1 MDVHGKFGEHEIP
14 LTNRV
19 WGPHC
24 MLQNEFFSL
33 GFMAKHK
40 VRRSHKSSRKKN
52 RLVLTVSTY
61 VINQQNFWGISILHW
76 KETWDGR
83 NPYRVVNDSATYSSI
98 FGGLGNKFT
107 KWFFPEGLL
116 MYQTSSGFCWCLL
129 QRKTVCFE
137 NSDNTL
143 TQFGRFMLLM
153 NHQNV
158 LKNVYFTPL
167 NQSLLKREIDSSRC
181 AVSV

>member
-1 MDVHGKFGEHEIP
+1 MYTGSLESTRYLL
-14 LTNRV
+14 LTEFEGRTACYRTSFFRSDLWQSTKCAGAINRA
-19 WGPHC
+19 
-24 MLQNEFFSL
+24 E
-33 GFMAKHK
+33 
-40 VRRSHKSSRKKN
+40 KN

-61 VINQQNFWGISILHW
+61 VINQQNFWGICILHW

-83 NPYRVVNDSATYSSI
+83 NPYRVVNDSATYFSI

-158 LKNVYFTPL
+158 FKNVYFTPL
-167 NQSLLKREIDSSRC
+167 NQPLLKGEIDSSRR
-181 AVSV
+181 ALSV

>member
-1 MDVHGKFGEHEIP
+1 MDVYGKFGEHEIP

-19 WGPHC
+19 RGPHC
-24 MLQNEFFSL
+24 MLQNEFF
-33 GFMAKHK
+33 
-40 VRRSHKSSRKKN
+40 RSDLWQSTKCAGALNRAEKN

-143 TQFGRFMLLM
+143 TQFGRFMLLI

-158 LKNVYFTPL
+158 CKNVYFTPL
-167 NQSLLKREIDSSRC
+167 DQTLLKGEIDSSRR

>member
-1 MDVHGKFGEHEIP
+1 MYTGSLESTRYLL
-14 LTNRV
+14 LTEFEGRTACYRTSFFRSDLWQSTKCAGAINRA
-19 WGPHC
+19 
-24 MLQNEFFSL
+24 E
-33 GFMAKHK
+33 
-40 VRRSHKSSRKKN
+40 KN

-61 VINQQNFWGISILHW
+61 VINQQNFLGICILHW

-83 NPYRVVNDSATYSSI
+83 NPYRVVNDSITYSSI

-158 LKNVYFTPL
+158 FKNVYFTPL
-167 NQSLLKREIDSSRC
+167 NQSLLKGEIDSSRR

>member
-1 MDVHGKFGEHEIP
+1 MYTGSLESTRYLL
-14 LTNRV
+14 LTEFEGRTACYRTRFFRSDLWQSTKCAGTINRA
-19 WGPHC
+19 
-24 MLQNEFFSL
+24 E
-33 GFMAKHK
+33 
-40 VRRSHKSSRKKN
+40 KN

-61 VINQQNFWGISILHW
+61 VINQQNFWGICILHW

-107 KWFFPEGLL
+107 KWFFPEGLPI
-116 MYQTSSGFCWCLL
+116 YQTSSGFCWCLL
-129 QRKTVCFE
+129 LRKTVCFE

-158 LKNVYFTPL
+158 FQNVYFTPL
-167 NQSLLKREIDSSRC
+167 NQSLLKGEIDSSRR

>member
-1 MDVHGKFGEHEIP
+1 MDEI
-14 LTNRV
+14 R
-19 WGPHC
+19 
-24 MLQNEFFSL
+24 
-33 GFMAKHK
+33 
-40 VRRSHKSSRKKN
+40 
-52 RLVLTVSTY
+52 
-61 VINQQNFWGISILHW
+61 
-76 KETWDGR
+76 
-83 NPYRVVNDSATYSSI
+83 RVVNDSATYSSI

-116 MYQTSSGFCWCLL
+116 IYQTSSGFCWCLL
-129 QRKTVCFE
+129 LRKTVCFE

-158 LKNVYFTPL
+158 FQNVYFTPR
-167 NQSLLKREIDSSRC
+167 NQSLLKGEIDSSRR

>member
-1 MDVHGKFGEHEIP
+1 MYAG
-14 LTNRV
+14 
-19 WGPHC
+19 
-24 MLQNEFFSL
+24 SL
-33 GFMAKHK
+33 GNTRYPLLTEFEGRSACYGPSFFRSDLWPKHK
-40 VRRSHKSSRKKN
+40 ARRDHKSSRKT

-76 KETWDGR
+76 KETWDGQ

-143 TQFGRFMLLM
+143 TQFGRFMLLIY
-153 NHQNV
+153 HHNV
-158 LKNVYFTPL
+158 CKNVYFTPL
-167 NQSLLKREIDSSRC
+167 NQTLLKGEIDPLRR